1 MSIPIQPVS
10 RSKSGLTRQ
19 RAKNDP
25 AKSMSLEE
33 YIIEH
38 AEPGIIL
45 VPKDDNDK
53 SPVPGFIHTPLSTYN
68 AFKKL
73 EKDAQ
78 SSKSQVSKTPGNL
91 HRAVPAVDQWRWLE
105 VEKREGRYRE
115 WNSEAIMTGT
125 RQQKVI
131 RMGDKNK
138 KRNERISQQ
147 YPETVKTESSEG
159 STQERPTEGGNLRWM
174 GKKER
179 D

>member
-53 SPVPGFIHTPLSTYN
+53 SPVPGFIHTPLSIYN
-68 AFKKL
+68 SFKKL

-78 SSKSQVSKTPGNL
+78 SSKSQVSKTPGNVFQVHITL
-91 HRAVPAVDQWRWLE
+91 PTTTSYTEL
-105 VEKREGRYRE
+105 
-115 WNSEAIMTGT
+115 
-125 RQQKVI
+125 
-131 RMGDKNK
+131 
-138 KRNERISQQ
+138 SQLWINGGGLKSRS
-147 YPETVKTESSEG
+147 VKAGTESG
-159 STQERPTEGGNLRWM
+159 TQKRS
-174 GKKER
+174 
-179 D
+179 